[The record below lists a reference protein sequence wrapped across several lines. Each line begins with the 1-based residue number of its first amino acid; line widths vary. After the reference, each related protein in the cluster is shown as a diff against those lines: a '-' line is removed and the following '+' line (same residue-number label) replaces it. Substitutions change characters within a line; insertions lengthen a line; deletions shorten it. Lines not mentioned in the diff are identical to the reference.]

1 MRKIQKADEPA
12 SFAKYKQHN
21 PTHQYKD
28 LNDEIVRQDIRQKCT
43 EEQYYLCAYCCKEIS
58 GTNVDTMNEHI
69 QPRHHYPNLSMDFN
83 NIVASCNQT
92 GHCDNSKDS
101 KILPLTPLMDE
112 CETEFEFRINGTV
125 SGKTERAR
133 SAIDILQLNHKKL
146 CESRKQA
153 INYILIIHGLGNP
166 IEVEDDELLQSVC
179 DDIIQPENGKLIAFT
194 PAIVNAIKN
203 WTNS

>member
-1 MRKIQKADEPA
+1 MRKIQKTHEPN
-12 SFAKYKQHN
+12 SLTQYKRNN

-28 LNDEIVRQDIRQKCT
+28 LDENVRQDIRQTCT

-69 QPRHHYPNLSMDFN
+69 QPRRHYPNLSMDFN
-83 NIVASCNQT
+83 NIVASCNQ
-92 GHCDNSKDS
+92 KDS

-133 SAIDILQLNHKKL
+133 SAIDILQLNQRKL

-153 INYILIIHGLGNP
+153 IANMLYVQGLGNP
-166 IEVEDDELLQSVC
+166 IDVEDDELLQSVC
-179 DDIIQPENGKLIAFT
+179 DDIMMPENGKLPAFA

-203 WTNS
+203 WVNS